1 MLNFFSRY
9 SVGIDIIDSAI
20 KGVCLKKRG
29 KVISL
34 EDYQEVFL
42 SPDIIIGGEIKN
54 QEKFIKSLS
63 TLFKKIHRNSKRN
76 RIIISSIPESKIFIR
91 LIKAVDIGLLK
102 SQKSDKF
109 FQLPESILEEINQNI
124 PFEADD
130 LYVDW
135 QIVGG
140 DKVLIGAA
148 QKVIIDSYTESFK
161 QAGISLSCLD
171 VKSAAVLRSTIDIK
185 KNDLSSKIILNM
197 SSAYST
203 IILGNNKMIEFTAT
217 SSLSDKI
224 ISQAISDNLKI
235 SDAQTEKAKKVCGF
249 SDKKCKGA
257 VKKVLQPHLEEVI
270 DYIEQAVSFHRE
282 NIVNKLP
289 IDKIILCGENA
300 MMPEFDKLINKKLK
314 IKTIIANP
322 LVNIKHALSSSQKL
336 LPYAAAIG
344 MALRGVLQYDHS

>member
-109 FQLPESILEEINQNI
+109 FQ
-124 PFEADD
+124 
-130 LYVDW
+130 
-135 QIVGG
+135 
-140 DKVLIGAA
+140 
-148 QKVIIDSYTESFK
+148 
-161 QAGISLSCLD
+161 
-171 VKSAAVLRSTIDIK
+171 
-185 KNDLSSKIILNM
+185 
-197 SSAYST
+197 
-203 IILGNNKMIEFTAT
+203 
-217 SSLSDKI
+217 
-224 ISQAISDNLKI
+224 
-235 SDAQTEKAKKVCGF
+235 
-249 SDKKCKGA
+249 
-257 VKKVLQPHLEEVI
+257 
-270 DYIEQAVSFHRE
+270 
-282 NIVNKLP
+282 
-289 IDKIILCGENA
+289 
-300 MMPEFDKLINKKLK
+300 
-314 IKTIIANP
+314 
-322 LVNIKHALSSSQKL
+322 
-336 LPYAAAIG
+336 
-344 MALRGVLQYDHS
+344 